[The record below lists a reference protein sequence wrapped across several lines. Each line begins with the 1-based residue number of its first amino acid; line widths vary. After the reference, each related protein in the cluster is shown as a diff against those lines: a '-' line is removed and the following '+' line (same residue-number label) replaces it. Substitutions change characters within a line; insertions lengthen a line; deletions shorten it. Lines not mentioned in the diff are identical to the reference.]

1 MRLPRLCF
9 SFYHSFAL
17 TSISFKDRSFLYDIN
32 GASSNISLSNGWFVI
47 KSHFLIRICYKLGTD
62 GWNYVTKGK
71 MRLFS
76 YVSVGGL
83 VSCYQS
89 LLLKV
94 FSVSTFLDN
103 PYLGAFLW
111 RFLFSLQKVL
121 SKSLFSKVLSLSFY
135 KTSFYTRWATW
146 GVMGMLESF
155 SRFKVRAQIKCWI
168 FFKSFAFVYGSI
180 QERRFCSWTWLFP
193 LYWPSILK
201 KCHLWIF
208 SKRAVLCRFG

>member
-155 SRFKVRAQIKCWI
+155 STCANQVLN
-168 FFKSFAFVYGSI
+168 
-180 QERRFCSWTWLFP
+180 LF
-193 LYWPSILK
+193 
-201 KCHLWIF
+201 
-208 SKRAVLCRFG
+208 

>member
-1 MRLPRLCF
+1 VRLPLLCV

-32 GASSNISLSNGWFVI
+32 GGSSNISLSNGWFVI
-47 KSHFLIRICYKLGTD
+47 KSHLLIRICFKLGTD
-62 GWNYVTKGK
+62 GWNCVTKGK

-83 VSCYQS
+83 VSCRRS

-94 FSVSTFLDN
+94 FSVLTFLDN
-103 PYLGAFLW
+103 PHLRAFLR

-135 KTSFYTRWATW
+135 KTYFYTRWVTW
-146 GVMGMLESF
+146 GVMRILESF
-155 SRFKVRAQIKCWI
+155 SRFEVRAQIKCWI
-168 FFKSFAFVYGSI
+168 FFKSFAFEYGSI
-180 QERRFCSWTWLFP
+180 QERRFCSWT
-193 LYWPSILK
+193 
-201 KCHLWIF
+201 
-208 SKRAVLCRFG
+208 